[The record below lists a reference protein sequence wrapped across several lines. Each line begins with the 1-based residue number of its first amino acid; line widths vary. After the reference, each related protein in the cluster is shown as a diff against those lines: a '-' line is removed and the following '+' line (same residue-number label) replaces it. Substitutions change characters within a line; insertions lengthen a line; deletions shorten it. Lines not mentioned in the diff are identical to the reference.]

1 MIADC
6 EGTLLGTKLIVLFIV
21 DEAVRLLVQEF
32 LRGDTAEPRL
42 FTISNPE
49 RSPLTAVCQYL
60 SSLLLCDSPRL
71 VLIFG
76 REGHATTSE
85 WEEKRPD
92 QIRFLRRLVLLAL
105 SWVQRRHSDR
115 LFDMPWALCALAD
128 PQASANRKNALIAEW
143 DQTSACCLR
152 PGLARKLKERGLDG
166 AGLLLPKRL
175 GFGPEP
181 KVKSVKAIFIQYQYI
196 H

>member
-1 MIADC
+1 MKISQVDKEGAEDLDPALASVQEFARITGKRAKKVADLIADC

-85 WEEKRPD
+85 WEEKRPGLCD
-92 QIRFLRRLVLLAL
+92 CNSSTPLLYSLTVVELWCRNMGRA
-105 SWVQRRHSDR
+105 
-115 LFDMPWALCALAD
+115 
-128 PQASANRKNALIAEW
+128 K
-143 DQTSACCLR
+143 
-152 PGLARKLKERGLDG
+152 
-166 AGLLLPKRL
+166 
-175 GFGPEP
+175 
-181 KVKSVKAIFIQYQYI
+181 
-196 H
+196 